1 MHYKYKI
8 FYNLESKSNK
18 NNTKLL
24 YFNMSYGYKIY
35 DAKKRKYVYKNL
47 RLSTQCSFLYD
58 YWDKST
64 NRLNA
69 TGTRI
74 LGNGIN
80 NHIGQIEESA
90 IFHYN
95 QFCKEHDEKPTPE
108 ELKKLVFIDLKRAEK
123 DNKHV
128 IITEYITNLIT
139 RRTSLPVTSREHWQE
154 GTKTQYENL
163 IRLLELYETKTNSCL
178 TFGELTEDIYWNF
191 YEVINKKYYEDNDL
205 YYTITNMAK
214 FSKQL
219 KTIFN
224 CAVNDDIKIGFN
236 HNKRNLKIH
245 PADASHETFLTEQ
258 QLQKIINEDVT
269 DNPRFIEARNY
280 IIISSFTALRID
292 DMVHLHEV
300 NIESETRGNIKYDYF
315 ITKIRKSNH
324 RGMTLEVA
332 LPILKPVRDL
342 LNDNGNKFP
351 IFSSQPT
358 IRENIKAFLKHLKFN
373 DKVPVLIHYYL
384 PANIKPDNT
393 PIFKSQHN
401 VFTPHDCRS
410 TFITNL
416 LQLPIAESII
426 EPLTHPKAIK
436 ESMMKLYNKS
446 TLIEKMIL
454 FVTELNKKGSE
465 LYKY

>member
-18 NNTKLL
+18 DNTKLL
-24 YFNMSYGYKIY
+24 YFNMSYGYKIFN
-35 DAKKRKYVYKNL
+35 ARKGKYEYKNL
-47 RLSTQCSFLYD
+47 RLSTQCSFLND
-58 YWDKST
+58 FWDKST
-64 NRLNA
+64 NRLNSS
-69 TGTRI
+69 GTRI

-80 NHIGQIEESA
+80 NHIGQLEELP
-90 IFHYN
+90 IFHYK
-95 QFCKEHDEKPTPE
+95 QFRKEHDRKPTPE
-108 ELKKLVFIDLKRAEK
+108 ELKKLIFIDLERAEK
-123 DNKHV
+123 ENKYV
-128 IITEYITNLIT
+128 IITDYVTNLIA
-139 RRTSLPVTSREHWQE
+139 RRTSIPSTSREHWKE

-191 YEVINKKYYEDNDL
+191 YEVINHFYHEKNKV

-224 CAVNDDIKIGFN
+224 CAVNDDIKIGIN
-236 HNKRNLKIH
+236 HEKRNLKIH
-245 PADASHETFLTEQ
+245 PADASHETFLTEV
-258 QLQKIINEDVT
+258 QLQKIINEDVST
-269 DNPRFIEARNY
+269 NPQFIEARNY
-280 IIISSFTALRID
+280 LIISSFTALRID
-292 DMVHLHEV
+292 DVVHLHEV
-300 NIESETRGNIKYDYF
+300 SLESEIRDNVQYDYF
-315 ITKIRKSNH
+315 ITKIRKTNNH
-324 RGMTLEVA
+324 GMTLEVA

-342 LNDNGNKFP
+342 LKANSNKFP
-351 IFSSQPT
+351 TFSSQPT
-358 IRENIKAFLKHLKFN
+358 IRKNIKAFLKHLKFN
-373 DKVPVLIHYYL
+373 DKIPVSIHYYL
-384 PANIKPDNT
+384 PANIKADNT
-393 PIFKSQHN
+393 PTFKQQHE

-446 TLIEKMIL
+446 TLIEKMML
-454 FVTELNKKGSE
+454 FVSELNKKESK
-465 LYKY
+465 LYRY